1 MILDASAIISI
12 LIKEPGSDALSRKIG
27 DAHFVGMGAPTMFET
42 TLALSN
48 KLGIDA
54 FPMVELFV
62 RQCGIHVLPFTHEH
76 MRAAVGAFHRFGKGR
91 HRAKLNLG
99 DCMTYATA
107 SIAAMPLL
115 FTGGDFTFTDLE
127 AA

>member
-1 MILDASAIISI
+1 MIHA
-12 LIKEPGSDALSRKIG
+12 PGSEALATKIADAG
-27 DAHFVGMGAPTMFET
+27 FVGVGAPTIFET
-42 TLALSN
+42 TIALSN

-54 FPMVELFV
+54 FLELFV
-62 RQCGIHVLPFTHEH
+62 RQSGIHVLPFTHEH
-76 MRAAVGAFHRFGKGR
+76 MRAAMGAFHRFGKGR
-91 HRAKLNLG
+91 HKAKLNLG

>member
-1 MILDASAIISI
+1 
-12 LIKEPGSDALSRKIG
+12 
-27 DAHFVGMGAPTMFET
+27 MFET

-54 FPMVELFV
+54 FPMVELFI
-62 RQCGIHVLPFTHEH
+62 RQSNIQVLPFTHEH
-76 MRAAVGAFHRFGKGR
+76 MRPAVGAFHRFGKGR
-91 HRAKLNLG
+91 HKAKLNLG

-115 FTGGDFTFTDLE
+115 FTGGDFALTDLE

>member
-12 LIKEPGSDALSRKIG
+12 LIKEPASDTLSRKIE
-27 DAHFVGMGAPTMFET
+27 DAEFVGVGAPTMFET

-62 RQCGIHVLPFTHEH
+62 RQGNIQVLPFTHEH

-91 HRAKLNLG
+91 HKAKLNLG

-115 FTGGDFTFTDLE
+115 FTGGDFTLTDLE